1 MYRVVVSRSLV
12 TLAAITALCATA
24 GCSYPVTA
32 ERPVTGDQVNTD
44 YAKLSGYMRSANRY
58 VEETPADIRHAVI
71 IDDAKLTQLGDAR
84 ACFEATVRTGSRYDE
99 PMSQLSPTCIVDG
112 QHEIAAVPADETL
125 KIIDY
130 GYRGYENS
138 VVAEGVAAGE
148 YLGLQLSKPT
158 DKVFRVIER
167 RASICCPAQPTQSI
181 ELEMANE
188 RMGLNN
194 PYGLKFIWQ
203 LR

>member
-1 MYRVVVSRSLV
+1 MLRLTAPAFLRIAGL
-12 TLAAITALCATA
+12 LALLFATA
-24 GCSYPVTA
+24 CSYPVTA
-32 ERPVTGDQVNTD
+32 ERPVTGDQINTD
-44 YAKLSGYMRSANRY
+44 YAKLSGYMRSANRF

-71 IDDAKLTQLGDAR
+71 IDEAKLVKIDDQQ
-84 ACFEATVRTGSRYDE
+84 ACFDATVRTGSRVDE
-99 PMSQLSPTCIVDG
+99 PMSQLSPTCIIDG
-112 QHEIAAVPADETL
+112 RNEVAAVAADETL

-130 GYRGYENS
+130 GYRGYENT

-167 RASICCPAQPTQSI
+167 RATVCCPAQPTQSV
-181 ELEMANE
+181 ELELANE
-188 RMGLNN
+188 RMGINN
-194 PYGLKFIWQ
+194 PYGLKFVWQ